1 MSKTLQQKNTRY
13 LLIWLPLVLLIG
25 TILFYI
31 LMSAHAHHMEEEQLE
46 LKQENIWNA
55 LLTNSGT
62 PGIHINGEYDLLPGT
77 PVRADLL
84 HQQRDTSIYYPAGK
98 EWIAFKMLTEQR
110 LLKGRPYQL
119 TTYVSSKEV
128 THLIVKVFIAEVCVF
143 ILLLAAIVVVNRRTS
158 GLLWKPFYA
167 TMKEVNDY
175 DIVNNQSLALT
186 AQTGIQEFD
195 RLNQVIT
202 TMIGNVTLAYSNQ
215 KQFVEN
221 ASHELQTPLAII
233 RSKLDL
239 LINSPEITE
248 ETAHLLADITEAND
262 RLSQMN
268 RNLLLLTKI
277 DNHQFPDQSIIN
289 LSHTLE
295 KLLANYQDYHEGDP
309 LQIQTSIQPRVSLKA
324 NASLIEI
331 LINNLINNA
340 FVHNIP
346 NGWIHISLSPHT
358 LIIENT
364 GHPVEGETDRLFE
377 RFKKGRE
384 QSTTTGLGLSL
395 VQRICLIYQ
404 FRLRYSY
411 SDTIHRIT
419 VDFDPA

>member
-25 TILFYI
+25 MILFYI

-46 LKQENIWNA
+46 LKQENVWNA

-62 PGIHINGEYDLLPGT
+62 PGFHINGEYDLLPGT

-98 EWIAFKMLTEQR
+98 QWIAFKMLTEQH
-110 LLKGRPYQL
+110 LLNGQPYQL

-128 THLIVKVFIAEVCVF
+128 THLIVKVFIAEFFVF

-167 TMKEVNDY
+167 TMKKVNDY
-175 DIVNNQSLALT
+175 DIVDNQSLALT

-202 TMIGNVTLAYSNQ
+202 TMIGNVTLAYGNQ

-239 LINSPEITE
+239 LINSPDLTE
-248 ETAHLLADITEAND
+248 ETALLLADITEAND

-277 DNHQFPDQSIIN
+277 DNHQFPGQSIIN
-289 LSHTLE
+289 LSDTLE
-295 KLLANYQDYHEGDP
+295 KLLANYQDYYEGDP
-309 LQIQTSIQPRVSLKA
+309 LQIQTSIQPRISLKA

-346 NGWIHISLSPHT
+346 DGWVHVSLTAQT
-358 LIIENT
+358 LTIENS
-364 GHPVEGETDRLFE
+364 GHPIDGGTERLFE

-384 QSTTTGLGLSL
+384 QSSTTGLGLSL

-404 FRLRYSY
+404 FRLQYDY
-411 SDTIHRIT
+411 LEKVHRII

>member
-13 LLIWLPLVLLIG
+13 FLIWLPVVLLIG
-25 TILFYI
+25 TGLFYI

-46 LKQENIWNA
+46 LKQANIWNA
-55 LLTNSGT
+55 LLTNREALAS
-62 PGIHINGEYDLLPGT
+62 HITGEYDLLPGT
-77 PVRADLL
+77 PVPPDLL
-84 HQQRDTSIYYPAGK
+84 HQQRDTSIYYPASK
-98 EWIAFKMLTEQR
+98 EWIAFKILTGQH
-110 LLKGRPYQL
+110 LLKGQPYQL

-128 THLIVKVFIAEVCVF
+128 THLIIKVFIAEVFVF
-143 ILLLAAIVVVNRRTS
+143 ILLLIAIVIINQKSS
-158 GLLWKPFYA
+158 GLLWKSFYT

-175 DIVNNQSLALT
+175 DIVNNQFLSLAT
-186 AQTGIQEFD
+186 ETGIREFNQ
-195 RLNQVIT
+195 LNQVIT
-202 TMIGNVTLAYSNQ
+202 QLIGKVALAYSNQ

-239 LINSPEITE
+239 LINSSELTE
-248 ETAHLLADITEAND
+248 ETALLLADITAAND

-277 DNHQFPDQSIIN
+277 DNHQFPDQSIFN

-295 KLLANYQDYHEGDP
+295 KLLAYYQDYYDGDP
-309 LQIQTSIQPRVSLKA
+309 LDIKKSIQPHITIKA
-324 NASLIEI
+324 NSSLLDI

-346 NGWIHISLSPHT
+346 NGWVHVSLTPQT
-358 LIIENT
+358 LTIENT
-364 GHPVEGETDRLFE
+364 GHPIEGGTDRLFE
-377 RFKKGRE
+377 RFRKGRE

-404 FRLRYSY
+404 FRLQYNYSEN
-411 SDTIHRIT
+411 IHRIT
-419 VDFDPA
+419 VDFLPA

>member
-1 MSKTLQQKNTRY
+1 
-13 LLIWLPLVLLIG
+13 
-25 TILFYI
+25 
-31 LMSAHAHHMEEEQLE
+31 
-46 LKQENIWNA
+46 
-55 LLTNSGT
+55 
-62 PGIHINGEYDLLPGT
+62 
-77 PVRADLL
+77 
-84 HQQRDTSIYYPAGK
+84 
-98 EWIAFKMLTEQR
+98 MLTEQR
-110 LLKGRPYQL
+110 PLNGQPYQL

-128 THLIVKVFIAEVCVF
+128 THLIVKVFIAEVFVF
-143 ILLLAAIVVVNRRTS
+143 ILLLTAIVVVNRRTS

-195 RLNQVIT
+195 QLNQVINQL
-202 TMIGNVTLAYSNQ
+202 IGNVTLAYSNQ

-239 LINSPEITE
+239 LINSPELTE
-248 ETAHLLADITEAND
+248 ETAHLLSDITEAND

-295 KLLANYQDYHEGDP
+295 KLLANYQDYYEGDP

-324 NASLIEI
+324 NVSLIEI

-340 FVHNIP
+340 FVHNVP
-346 NGWIHISLSPHT
+346 DGWVHVSLSPQT

-364 GHPVEGETDRLFE
+364 GHPIEGETDRLFE

-404 FRLRYSY
+404 FHLRYGY
-411 SDTIHRIT
+411 SENIHRIT

>member
-1 MSKTLQQKNTRY
+1 MNKTLQQKNTRY
-13 LLIWLPLVLLIG
+13 LLIRLPLVLLIG

-46 LKQENIWNA
+46 LKQENVWNA
-55 LLTNSGT
+55 LLTNFGT
-62 PGIHINGEYDLLPGT
+62 PGIHINGEYDLSPGT
-77 PVRADLL
+77 PVRAGLL
-84 HQQRDTSIYYPAGK
+84 HQQRDTSIYYSAAKG
-98 EWIAFKMLTEQR
+98 WIAFKMLTEQH
-110 LLKGRPYQL
+110 LLKGKPYQL

-128 THLIVKVFIAEVCVF
+128 THLIVKVFIAEVFVF
-143 ILLLAAIVVVNRRTS
+143 ILLLASIVFINRRTS

-175 DIVNNQSLALT
+175 DIVNNQSLVLT
-186 AQTGIQEFD
+186 TRTGIQEFD
-195 RLNQVIT
+195 QLNRVIT
-202 TMIGNVTLAYSNQ
+202 TMICNVTLAYSNQ

-239 LINSPEITE
+239 LINSPDLTE

-295 KLLANYQDYHEGDP
+295 KLLTNYQDYYDGAP

-324 NASLIEI
+324 NASLIEV

-346 NGWIHISLSPHT
+346 DGWVHISLSPGSLT
-358 LIIENT
+358 IENS
-364 GHPVEGETDRLFE
+364 GHAIEGGTDRLFE

-404 FRLRYSY
+404 FRLQYY
-411 SDTIHRIT
+411 HLEKIHRIT
-419 VDFDPA
+419 IDFDPA

>member
-13 LLIWLPLVLLIG
+13 LLIWLPVVLLIG

-46 LKQENIWNA
+46 LKQENIWSA
-55 LLTNSGT
+55 LLTKSGT
-62 PGIHINGEYDLLPGT
+62 PGFHINGEYDLLPGT
-77 PVRADLL
+77 PVRTSLL
-84 HQQRDTSIYYPAGK
+84 HQQRDTSIYYPAAK
-98 EWIAFKMLTEQR
+98 AWIAFKMLTEQR
-110 LLKGRPYQL
+110 LLNGQPYQL

-128 THLIVKVFIAEVCVF
+128 THLIVKVFIAEVFVF

-195 RLNQVIT
+195 QLNQVIT
-202 TMIGNVTLAYSNQ
+202 QLIGNVTLAYSNQ

-239 LINSPEITE
+239 LINSPELTE

-295 KLLANYQDYHEGDP
+295 KLLANYQDYYEGDP
-309 LQIQTSIQPRVSLKA
+309 LQIQSSIQPRVSLKA

-346 NGWIHISLSPHT
+346 DGWVHVSLSPRT
-358 LIIENT
+358 LTIENT
-364 GHPVEGETDRLFE
+364 GHPIEGGTDRLFE

-404 FRLRYSY
+404 FHLRYSY
-411 SDTIHRIT
+411 SDNIHLIT